1 MTAVERIPMERG
13 QQVMLRMDEPEG
25 ARWFPTRVVDR
36 EEETVWVGA
45 PPHDPTGALAVGEE
59 ISFRTWRA
67 TDALY
72 AVRAEIV
79 AVERG
84 AQACVGVYP
93 FEGQRIQRREYFRV
107 PIWDVL
113 KGAAVVTPEGEEL
126 HPGLLLADLS
136 ASGLGLRSTKP
147 LALGS
152 EVCLALTLPDTD
164 GTVPVRGTVVRA
176 EEEAHDGA
184 DYPYE
189 CGAMFTDVATAVRE
203 RIIRYAIRYQL
214 EQLRRGVV

>member
-1 MTAVERIPMERG
+1 MERG
-13 QQVMLRMDEPEG
+13 QQVMLRMDEIDG
-25 ARWFPTRVVDR
+25 ARWFPTRVMDR

-45 PPHDPTGALAVGEE
+45 PPHDPSGALAVGEE
-59 ISFRTWRA
+59 INFRTWRA

-84 AQACVGVYP
+84 AQACVGVYV

-107 PIWDVL
+107 PIWSVL
-113 KGAAVVTPEGEEL
+113 KGATIVTPAGEEHAPRL
-126 HPGLLLADLS
+126 ILADLS
-136 ASGLGLRSTKP
+136 AGGLGLRSTMP
-147 LALGS
+147 LAAGA
-152 EVCLALTLPDTD
+152 EVRLDLTLPDSD
-164 GTVPVRGTVVRA
+164 GMVPVRAAVVRTV
-176 EEEAHDGA
+176 EQAHDDA

-189 CGAMFTDVATAVRE
+189 CGAMFTDVASAVRE

-214 EQLRRGVV
+214 EQLRRGVA

>member
-13 QQVMLRMDEPEG
+13 QQVMLRVDEPEG
-25 ARWFPTRVVDR
+25 GHWFPTRVMSR

-45 PPHDPTGALAVGEE
+45 PPYNPAGPLAVGEE
-59 ISFRTWRA
+59 ITLRTWRA

-84 AQACVGVYP
+84 AQACVGVYV

-107 PIWDVL
+107 PIWS
-113 KGAAVVTPEGEEL
+113 VVKDATVVAPDGTEQQ
-126 HPGLLLADLS
+126 PRLLLDDLS
-136 ASGLGLRSTKP
+136 ASGLGLRSTEP
-147 LALGS
+147 LALGT
-152 EVCLALTLPDTD
+152 VVRTDLTLPD
-164 GTVPVRGTVVRA
+164 GGEIVTVRASIVRA
-176 EEEAHDGA
+176 EDSNDRAE
-184 DYPYE
+184 YPYE
-189 CGAMFTDVATAVRE
+189 CGAMFNEVAPALHE

-214 EQLRRGVV
+214 EQLRRGVA